1 MPNERDACNEDVAP
15 DHISSLGLSPVP
27 RLHLH
32 LGSGNMLAGMSAKR
46 FRIAFSFAGE
56 KRDCVAKR
64 FSKEAIPHD
73 KYHKA
78 EFVRVVHAG
87 LPSS

>member
-1 MPNERDACNEDVAP
+1 MPNRRDACNEDVAP
-15 DHISSLGLSPVP
+15 DHISLDPVPVP
-27 RLHLH
+27 RLHPRPD
-32 LGSGNMLAGMSAKR
+32 SGNMLAGMSAKR

-56 KRDCVAKR
+56 KRDFVAKR
-64 FSKEAIPHD
+64 FSEEAIPHA

-87 LPSS
+87 LPNS